1 MLLFLVLSLLS
12 GVLELGGL
20 FLSSANGA
28 QGWALFVLPLMYQ
41 LGNLLSIAP
50 PVTPRGAGTVG
61 MGLLLAGLLFP
72 SPAIFMVQ
80 VMAASVCIQT
90 ARAAHKD
97 NCPTWLK
104 RTFRI
109 GGFVLSPVMAV
120 YPTAALACCL
130 LLPAPVLLLRPNASR
145 EPSHDGEVM
154 PVMVFHQMHYFVY
167 TYIMPAWFFAL
178 TGSLVGSG
186 AMFALTWVVYLM
198 PQVIA
203 ERFTGVDPRKL
214 FFACHSFLALTMG
227 VLCVV
232 AACGS
237 VPLMCVA
244 WMLSGLGGGSV
255 FCIKSLTPACQ
266 RTDLT
271 LSEDVGHV
279 AGVLAAILILMVFPS
294 ADIPALTG
302 ASCIFVCLTL
312 VSAGILMKKEEGR
325 YARAG

>member
-1 MLLFLVLSLLS
+1 MSLFLVLSLLS

-41 LGNLLSIAP
+41 FGNLLSIAP
-50 PVTPRGAGTVG
+50 QVTPRQAGAAGI
-61 MGLLLAGLLFP
+61 GLLLAGLLFP
-72 SPAIFMVQ
+72 SPAILIVQ
-80 VMAASVCIQT
+80 VMAASVCIQA
-90 ARAAHKD
+90 ARAAQKD

-109 GGFVLSPVMAV
+109 GGFVFSPVMAI
-120 YPTAALACCL
+120 YPSAVLACCL
-130 LLPAPVLLLRPNASR
+130 LLPAAVLLRPGVPKA
-145 EPSHDGEVM
+145 PSHDGKLVS
-154 PVMVFHQMHYFVY
+154 VMVFHQMHYFVY
-167 TYIMPAWFFAL
+167 TYIMPAWFFTL
-178 TGSLVGSG
+178 TGSLIGSG

-203 ERFTGVDPRKL
+203 EHFIGVDSRKL
-214 FFACHSFLALTMG
+214 FFACHGFLALTMG
-227 VLCVV
+227 VLCIA
-232 AACGS
+232 AACGN
-237 VPLMCVA
+237 VPLMCAA

-266 RTDLT
+266 STDLT
-271 LSEDVGHV
+271 FSENVGHV
-279 AGVLAAILILMVFPS
+279 AGVLGAILTLTIFPG
-294 ADIPALTG
+294 ADVPMLTG

-312 VSAGILMKKEEGR
+312 VLAAIHMRKERRR